1 MKLFDMIVFSTISLP
16 LLNVVER
23 ELDLRAVAA
32 VKVGRDLHVH
42 HLTVLPLHVREL
54 VTVLRIH

>member
-1 MKLFDMIVFSTISLP
+1 MIVFSTISLP
-16 LLNVVER
+16 LLNVVKR

-42 HLTVLPLHVREL
+42 HLAVLPLHVREL
-54 VTVLRIH
+54 VAVLRIH